1 MLVVQRIPATFRR
14 PVAVLQVCT
23 LLFFTDPVDD
33 WKHHSVPRRYFC
45 PELTTLFIV
54 SRMGKGKKRHVMFWN
69 RIIANKLR
77 RIDFFFVYRKRYA
90 WKKSVRL
97 FVLGNVVS
105 SFGKEISKTSEM
117 ITLFRWALTGQPG
130 RVPVWRHRAT
140 RTEWACAVRKWEA
153 GCPST
158 QLRVSKPQANESMK

>member
-1 MLVVQRIPATFRR
+1 MLVVQRLPANFRR

-33 WKHHSVPRRYFC
+33 RKHQSVPRRYYC
-45 PELTTLFIV
+45 AVPTTLFIV

-97 FVLGNVVS
+97 FVLGKDWNA
-105 SFGKEISKTSEM
+105 
-117 ITLFRWALTGQPG
+117 R
-130 RVPVWRHRAT
+130 
-140 RTEWACAVRKWEA
+140 VRKRIEQNIVN
-153 GCPST
+153 GCVIS
-158 QLRVSKPQANESMK
+158 

>member
-1 MLVVQRIPATFRR
+1 MPVVQRHPANYHR
-14 PVAVLQVCT
+14 PVAVLQACT
-23 LLFFTDPVDD
+23 LLFFTDLADD
-33 WKHHSVPRRYFC
+33 WKGLSGPC
-45 PELTTLFIV
+45 ANSCAEPTDIFIV

-77 RIDFFFVYRKRYA
+77 RIDLFFVYRKWYA

-117 ITLFRWALTGQPG
+117 ITLFR
-130 RVPVWRHRAT
+130 
-140 RTEWACAVRKWEA
+140 
-153 GCPST
+153 
-158 QLRVSKPQANESMK
+158 